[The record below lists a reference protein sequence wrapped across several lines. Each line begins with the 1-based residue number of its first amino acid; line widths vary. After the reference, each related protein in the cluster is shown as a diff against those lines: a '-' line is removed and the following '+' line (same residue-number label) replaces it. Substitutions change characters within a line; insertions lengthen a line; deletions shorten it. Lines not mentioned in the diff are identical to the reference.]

1 MSRRRIH
8 VPLDEMTVDEAI
20 HFVEIT
26 KHDVKQRRGR
36 QIPIA
41 LVRWDSE
48 NCPDFTWER
57 KDQMRAKYPQ
67 LFASTSS

>member
-26 KHDVKQRRGR
+26 KHDVKQLRGR
-36 QIPIA
+36 QIPIV

-48 NCPDFTWER
+48 NGPKFTWER
-57 KDQMRAKYPQ
+57 KDQMNTKYPQ
-67 LFASTSS
+67 LFTSTSS